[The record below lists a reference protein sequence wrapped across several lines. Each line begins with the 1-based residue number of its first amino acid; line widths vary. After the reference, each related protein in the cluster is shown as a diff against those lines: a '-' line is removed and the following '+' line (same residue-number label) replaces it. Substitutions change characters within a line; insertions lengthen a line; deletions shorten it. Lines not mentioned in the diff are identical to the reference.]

1 MPHSKPFHESIVE
14 LAKSDRGYRRELLR
28 ESVTAILNNEFG
40 VGHSLMRDYVKSVR
54 YLDGMAK
61 ELDLEDGIAV
71 LFDPDVNPR
80 GIQLLSA
87 LSAMLREEGLSL
99 STRRQLDLNRPRL
112 S

>member
-1 MPHSKPFHESIVE
+1 MPHTKPFHESIVQ

-54 YLDGMAK
+54 YLDALAK
-61 ELDLEDGIAV
+61 ELDLEDGVAT
-71 LFDPDVNPR
+71 LFDPDVNPS
-80 GIQLLSA
+80 GIHLLST

-99 STRRQLDLNRPRL
+99 TTRRQLDFSRPRL